1 MKELNILGRR
11 LTFKVEPVETPETHE
26 ISPREMVNKRIF
38 ILICI
43 LFIIPLSSKLF
54 LIKENLSVGDT
65 VKKDIVAP
73 FSVKYNDKLAKDEIV
88 KKVIEESQKEYIFLN
103 DVAPKSY
110 RNLEKFFLDLDKLG
124 TTPDQNDLEE
134 FLTKT
139 KYPLSKGTVLKLAA
153 SPNKKS
159 IENEVKN
166 KLEEL
171 YSIGIKNDEKYLEN
185 LMDSLKNELSLE
197 KIELLSIFLMPNFIY
212 DEEKTAS
219 AIKERVDSIDD
230 VIVQINAGET
240 VLKKG
245 STVTKSDIEKLKKLG
260 IYGELSNSPLILG
273 NIFFLVII
281 STLFFITVRKFL
293 FYEVLKKSYYFSTI
307 MAVAGYL
314 IIARFTRSELFFL
327 LPIDALFLLLGILVS
342 EKYTLI
348 ISSFVIFYSLGFK
361 GVDQLFFMTSVT
373 SLVGCIYG
381 LQKIKNRA
389 HLINAGLYLG
399 LLKSVICIGI
409 LLVSRSD
416 FITIAVFSSQ
426 LFFSGVFSGMLT
438 IALLPY
444 FERTFNILTNMKLLE
459 LGDLSHPLLRQLAV
473 NAPGTFQHSMMV
485 ATLSENAAD
494 AIGADATFA
503 RVAAYYHDIGK
514 MKRPN
519 FYVENQHDG
528 INPHESLSPSL
539 STLII
544 TAHTRDGIEMAKEY
558 KIPKEIRDIMTE
570 HQGTTLLAYFYNKA
584 KKEIPNINENDYRY
598 EGPKPRTK
606 ESAII
611 MLADSIEAAV
621 RSLDEKTPTSIEKM
635 LRKIIAGKIE
645 DNQLSEAD
653 LTFKEI
659 EIIIKTFTKVLMGIH
674 HVRIKYPEIKK
685 GNKS

>member
-1 MKELNILGRR
+1 MKELNILGRK
-11 LTFKVEPVETPETHE
+11 LTFKLEPVEARETHE
-26 ISPREMVNKRIF
+26 ISPRDIVNKRIF

-88 KKVIEESQKEYIFLN
+88 QKVIEESQREYIFL
-103 DVAPKSY
+103 DDMAPKAYS
-110 RNLEKFFLDLDKLG
+110 NLENFFIDLEKLG
-124 TTPDQNDLEE
+124 GKPTATEVEDFLNKSKVNVSKTTIM
-134 FLTKT
+134 
-139 KYPLSKGTVLKLAA
+139 KLAA
-153 SPNKKS
+153 KS
-159 IENEVKN
+159 DKTEIKNQIKN
-166 KLEEL
+166 KLEEF
-171 YSIGIKNDEKYLEN
+171 YSIGIKNDEDYPE
-185 LMDSLKNELSLE
+185 SLRDKLKGQLNQEQLD
-197 KIELLSIFLMPNFIY
+197 IFSVFLVPNFIY
-212 DEEKTAS
+212 DEEKTKAS
-219 AIKERVDSIDD
+219 IKERVESVND

-240 VLKKG
+240 ILKKG
-245 STVTKSDIEKLKKLG
+245 STVTRFDIEKLKKLG

-273 NIFFLVII
+273 NIFFLIVI
-281 STLFFITVRKFL
+281 STLFFIIVRKFL
-293 FYEVLKKSYYFSTI
+293 FEEILKKSYYYSTI
-307 MAVAGYL
+307 MAILGYL
-314 IIARFTRSELFFL
+314 VLARFTRWELFFL
-327 LPIDALFLLLGILVS
+327 LPIDALFLLLGILIS

-348 ISSFVIFYSLGFK
+348 ISSFILFFSLAFK
-361 GVDQLFFMTSVT
+361 GVDQLFFMTSVI

-381 LQKIKNRA
+381 LKKIKNRA
-389 HLINAGLYLG
+389 HLVNTGLYLG
-399 LLKSVICIGI
+399 LLKSVSCMAI
-409 LLVSRSD
+409 LFVSRSD
-416 FITIAVFSSQ
+416 FITIAVYSSQ
-426 LFFSGVFSGMLT
+426 LFFSGVLSGMLT

-494 AIGADATFA
+494 AIGANATFA

-528 INPHESLSPSL
+528 INPHENLTPSL

-544 TAHTRDGIEMAKEY
+544 TAHTRDGIEMGKEH

-584 KKEIPNINENDYRY
+584 KKENPILNENDYRY

-635 LRKIIAGKIE
+635 LRKIITGKIE

-674 HVRIKYPEIKK
+674 HVRIKYPDIKPT
-685 GNKS
+685 NKS

>member
-1 MKELNILGRR
+1 MKELNILGRK
-11 LTFKVEPVETPETHE
+11 LTFKLEPVEARETHE
-26 ISPREMVNKRIF
+26 ISPRDIVNKRIF

-54 LIKENLSVGDT
+54 LIKENLSAGDT

-88 KKVIEESQKEYIFLN
+88 QKVIEESQKEYIFLD
-103 DVAPKSY
+103 DVAPKAY
-110 RNLEKFFLDLDKLG
+110 INLEKFFISLEKLG
-124 TTPDQNDLEE
+124 
-134 FLTKT
+134 
-139 KYPLSKGTVLKLAA
+139 SKPTDVEVEDFISKFDNVRKETVMKLAA
-153 SPNKKS
+153 RRDKKD
-159 IENEVKN
+159 IENRIKN
-166 KLEEL
+166 KFEEF
-171 YSIGIKNDEKYLEN
+171 YSIGIKNDENYL
-185 LMDSLKNELSLE
+185 DSLKENLTDQLSLE
-197 KIELLSIFLMPNFIY
+197 ELDVFSVFLVPNFIY
-212 DEEKTAS
+212 DDEKTKAS
-219 AIKERVDSIDD
+219 IKERVESVND

-240 VLKKG
+240 ILKKG
-245 STVTKSDIEKLKKLG
+245 STVTRFDIEKLKKLG

-273 NIFFLVII
+273 NIFFLIVI
-281 STLFFITVRKFL
+281 STLFFIIVRKFL
-293 FYEVLKKSYYFSTI
+293 FEEILKKSYYYSTI
-307 MAVAGYL
+307 MAVFGYL
-314 IIARFTRSELFFL
+314 ILARFTRWELFFL
-327 LPIDALFLLLGILVS
+327 LPVDALFLLLGILIG
-342 EKYTLI
+342 EKYTLV
-348 ISSFVIFYSLGFK
+348 ISSFVLFFSLAFK
-361 GVDQLFFMTSVT
+361 GVDQLFFMTSVI

-381 LQKIKNRA
+381 LKKIKNRA
-389 HLINAGLYLG
+389 HLVNTGLYLG
-399 LLKSVICIGI
+399 LLKSISCIAI

-416 FITIAVFSSQ
+416 FISIAIYSSQ
-426 LFFSGVFSGMLT
+426 LFFSGVLSGMLT

-494 AIGADATFA
+494 AIGANATFA

-519 FYVENQHDG
+519 FYVENQHDA
-528 INPHESLSPSL
+528 INPHENLTPSL

-544 TAHTRDGIEMAKEY
+544 TAHTRDGIEMGKEY

-584 KKEIPNINENDYRY
+584 KKENPILNENDYRY

-674 HVRIKYPEIKK
+674 HVRIKYPDIKPK
-685 GNKS
+685 HKS